1 MRYTP
6 PEEAQFEQ
14 APPAKLQRSQRL
26 VYQSGTNGVK
36 LKPVIIK
43 TGITDGAETEILEG
57 LAEGA
62 PIVTATIASGAS
74 HSFQPGPP
82 PQP

>member
-1 MRYTP
+1 M
-6 PEEAQFEQ
+6 
-14 APPAKLQRSQRL
+14 QRSQRL
-26 VYQSGTNGVK
+26 VYQTGTNGAK

-43 TGITDGAETEILEG
+43 AGITDGAETEILEG

-62 PIVTATIASGAS
+62 PIITATIATGAS
-74 HSFQPGPP
+74 HSMQQGPP